1 MPIQN
6 SSRRSFVK
14 LLAATPLLTQIAARD
29 LYAQAASAVGR
40 DPRENVYT
48 RLGVKTVIN
57 CRGTW
62 TYLSGSLEFP
72 EVRQAQVEAAQH
84 FVNMLELQRAVG
96 RRLAELTGAES
107 GIVTSGAAGA
117 MAAATAGCMAGTDDK
132 YIWQLPDTTGLKHE
146 VIMVGGRSA
155 FDSAIRLTGAKLVL
169 AYSPE
174 ELANAINEKTA
185 MIYTTDLGD
194 KLQKQK
200 SIAKDH
206 KIPMLLD
213 DAAGIP
219 PADNAKLYARMG
231 IDLYC
236 FSGGKGLCGPQCSGL
251 LLGRKDLIEAALL
264 NCSPREGAVCRPM
277 KVGKEEIIGCLTALE
292 TWLKLDEKK
301 LYAEWNGRIDR
312 IRKLVETVSGVKTE
326 TFTPDDGNRY
336 PTLKISWDQQ
346 GWRYTISDCV
356 QELRAGESSDR
367 SSRSGQ
373 SQFGDSS
380 SRGESEPQ
388 RTKRS
393 RPHRV
398 GLNDDQAGRGNHCW
412 TETEVH
418 SGRCAEEDGSLKTR
432 GCLEKNSSESCFAT
446 VSGGRFVFVESHSA
460 RAVAR
465 RGSRARGRS
474 SEPGL
479 LAWCECRRLHLHFR
493 ARASASGWK
502 FAVDF

>member
-29 LYAQAASAVGR
+29 LYAQAASAIGR
-40 DPRENVYT
+40 DPLQNVYT

-96 RRLAELTGAES
+96 RRLSELTGAES
-107 GIVTSGAAGA
+107 GIITSGSAGA

-132 YIWQLPDTTGLKHE
+132 HIWQLPDTTGLKHE

-169 AYSPE
+169 TYSPE
-174 ELANAINEKTA
+174 ELANAINENTA

-194 KLQKQK
+194 KLQNEL
-200 SIAKDH
+200 SIAKEH
-206 KIPMLLD
+206 KVPMLLD

-277 KVGKEEIIGCLTALE
+277 KVGKEEVIGCLTALE
-292 TWLKLDEKK
+292 TWLKIDEKK
-301 LYAEWNGRIDR
+301 LYAEWNGRVDR
-312 IRKLVETVSGVKTE
+312 IRKLVETVPGVKTE
-326 TFTPDDGNRY
+326 TYTPDDGNRY
-336 PTLKISWDQQ
+336 PTLKVSWDQQ

-356 QELRAGESSDR
+356 QELRAGNPVIEVLGADNPSLVTAVREGNPNRKEPKGPDHIELVSMTIKPGEEIIVGQRLR
-367 SSRSGQ
+367 SILGAAQ
-373 SQFGDSS
+373 
-380 SRGESEPQ
+380 
-388 RTKRS
+388 KK
-393 RPHRV
+393 
-398 GLNDDQAGRGNHCW
+398 A
-412 TETEVH
+412 
-418 SGRCAEEDGSLKTR
+418 A
-432 GCLEKNSSESCFAT
+432 A
-446 VSGGRFVFVESHSA
+446 
-460 RAVAR
+460 
-465 RGSRARGRS
+465 
-474 SEPGL
+474 
-479 LAWCECRRLHLHFR
+479 
-493 ARASASGWK
+493 
-502 FAVDF
+502 

>member
-1 MPIQN
+1 MRS

-14 LLAATPLLTQIAARD
+14 FVAAAPLLSQIAVRQ
-29 LYAQAASAVGR
+29 LYAQAATAAGR
-40 DPRENVYT
+40 DPRQNVYT

-72 EVRQAQVEAAQH
+72 EVRQAQVEASQY
-84 FVNMLELQRAVG
+84 FVNMLDLQRGVG

-169 AYSPE
+169 TYSPE
-174 ELANAINEKTA
+174 ELANAINENTA
-185 MIYTTDLGD
+185 MIYTTNLGE
-194 KLQKQK
+194 KLQKEV

-206 KIPMLLD
+206 KVPMLLD

-219 PADNAKLYARMG
+219 PADNARLYARMG

-236 FSGGKGLCGPQCSGL
+236 FSGGKGLSGPQCSGL

-277 KVGKEEIIGCLTALE
+277 KVGKEEVIGCLTALE
-292 TWLKLDEKK
+292 TWLKMDEKK
-301 LYAEWNGRIDR
+301 LYAEWNSRVDR
-312 IRKLVETVSGVKTE
+312 IRKLVETVPGIKTD
-326 TFTPDDGNRY
+326 TYTPDDGNRY

-346 GWRYTISDCV
+346 VWRYSISDCV
-356 QELRAGESSDR
+356 QQLRDGDPVIEVLGADNPSLVRAVREGNPNHKEPKGPDHIELVSMTIKPGEEIIVGQRLRAILGAA
-367 SSRSGQ
+367 Q
-373 SQFGDSS
+373 
-380 SRGESEPQ
+380 
-388 RTKRS
+388 K
-393 RPHRV
+393 
-398 GLNDDQAGRGNHCW
+398 
-412 TETEVH
+412 
-418 SGRCAEEDGSLKTR
+418 K
-432 GCLEKNSSESCFAT
+432 
-446 VSGGRFVFVESHSA
+446 SA
-460 RAVAR
+460 A
-465 RGSRARGRS
+465 
-474 SEPGL
+474 
-479 LAWCECRRLHLHFR
+479 
-493 ARASASGWK
+493 
-502 FAVDF
+502 

>member
-1 MPIQN
+1 MPIRN

-14 LLAATPLLTQIAARD
+14 LLAAAPLLSQIAARE

-40 DPRENVYT
+40 DPGQNVYT

-72 EVRQAQVEAAQH
+72 EVREAQVEAARY
-84 FVNMLELQRAVG
+84 FVNMLELQRGAG

-117 MAAATAGCMAGTDDK
+117 MAAATAACMAGTDDK

-169 AYSPE
+169 VYSLE
-174 ELANAINEKTA
+174 EMANAINENTA

-194 KLQKQK
+194 KLQKELAV
-200 SIAKDH
+200 AKEH

-219 PADNAKLYARMG
+219 PVENVKVYARMG

-277 KVGKEEIIGCLTALE
+277 KVGKEEVIGCLTALE

-301 LYAEWNGRIDR
+301 LYAEWNARLDR
-312 IRKLVETVSGVKTE
+312 IRKLVETVPGIKTD
-326 TFTPDDGNRY
+326 TYVPDDGNRY
-336 PTLKISWDQQ
+336 PTLRISWDHES
-346 GWRYTISDCV
+346 WRYSIADCV
-356 QELRAGESSDR
+356 QELRAGDPVIEVLGPDNPSLVKSVREGNPNRKERKEPDHIELVSMTIKPGEEIIVGQKLR
-367 SSRSGQ
+367 SILGAAQ
-373 SQFGDSS
+373 
-380 SRGESEPQ
+380 
-388 RTKRS
+388 K
-393 RPHRV
+393 
-398 GLNDDQAGRGNHCW
+398 
-412 TETEVH
+412 
-418 SGRCAEEDGSLKTR
+418 K
-432 GCLEKNSSESCFAT
+432 AT
-446 VSGGRFVFVESHSA
+446 A
-460 RAVAR
+460 
-465 RGSRARGRS
+465 
-474 SEPGL
+474 
-479 LAWCECRRLHLHFR
+479 
-493 ARASASGWK
+493 
-502 FAVDF
+502 